1 MARTKGG
8 WTVEMKRR
16 AEEVIGGVRTGA
28 GEEEE
33 WEGLVCDC
41 EWFISVQ
48 NGTCV

>member
-1 MARTKGG
+1 MARMKGG

-16 AEEVIGGVRTGA
+16 GEEVIGA

-33 WEGLVCDC
+33 REGLVCGC
-41 EWFISVQ
+41 EWFKSVQ